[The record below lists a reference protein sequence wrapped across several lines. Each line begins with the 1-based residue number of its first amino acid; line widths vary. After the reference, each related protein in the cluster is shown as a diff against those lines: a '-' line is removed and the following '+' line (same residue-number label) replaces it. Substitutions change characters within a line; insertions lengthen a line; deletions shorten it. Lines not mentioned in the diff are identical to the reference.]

1 MGRARSL
8 PAKEPAGTVQFE
20 TMEEIMQKT
29 LERFLIRSAAGA
41 LLAVL
46 GVSAFADSPQLSMGG
61 YARGLQR
68 LETMAMMDVDRDHKV
83 TREEFMKFHETL
95 FDRMDGNHDGVIDQ
109 GEWQR
114 RLGGIGGKGTN

>member
-1 MGRARSL
+1 
-8 PAKEPAGTVQFE
+8 
-20 TMEEIMQKT
+20 MQEK
-29 LERFLIRSAAGA
+29 LGRFLIRSAGGV

-46 GVSAFADSPQLSMGG
+46 GVSAFADAPQLSMGG

-68 LETMAMMDVDRDHKV
+68 LQTMAMMDVDRDHRV

-95 FDRMDGNHDGVIDQ
+95 FDRMDANHDGVIDG

-114 RLGGIGGKGTN
+114 RLGGVGGKGTN